1 MACRSGESAVCRGR
15 GDPDNDMAVLLVPIP
30 SCPPLASA
38 ALNVPTLRNDVLTS
52 LVSINAKRTIERVRG
67 VSQGGEGTPADNLE
81 DFL

>member
-1 MACRSGESAVCRGR
+1 MSF
-15 GDPDNDMAVLLVPIP
+15 LLMPIP

-38 ALNVPTLRNDVLTS
+38 ALNVPTLRNDVLKS

-67 VSQGGEGTPADNLE
+67 VSQGGGDTSGPE